1 MFCKKELNCIKS
13 KKTVLSLLYYFWEKN
28 TGLDN
33 MFKTRKKSTKIML
46 ILVITQC
53 YQGEMSNN
61 LSPKIE
67 AVTQRCSAK
76 KVLLEIL
83 QNSQENTE
91 KETLPKVFSCE
102 FCEISKNTSFHRTP
116 QVVDLMVASFVKR
129 CCITLG

>member
-1 MFCKKELNCIKS
+1 
-13 KKTVLSLLYYFWEKN
+13 
-28 TGLDN
+28 
-33 MFKTRKKSTKIML
+33 ML

-61 LSPKIE
+61 LSPKTE
-67 AVTQRCSAK
+67 AVTQRRSAK